1 MWNYDWD
8 IKFDLANQQKQI
20 WPMTVC
26 SLIKRKGLKKNQFI
40 FIVRH
45 MLKKKV
51 NDSHVTTATKA
62 AMSKIFHNFMMVDL

>member
-1 MWNYDWD
+1 
-8 IKFDLANQQKQI
+8 
-20 WPMTVC
+20 MTVC

-40 FIVRH
+40 FIVSH